1 MARAPK
7 NPGKVDFE
15 SIRKDAEKILSRGKK
30 GESTP
35 EDQLK
40 IKRSFDKARKR
51 ILEELKDGD
60 ADMIAI
66 QLMTLRALLRT
77 ALGLMAISEETAH
90 KFRNERAMYAT
101 VAIATMV
108 RDLLSDIGRLSDRDL
123 LANKLGNDV
132 LDPSLMLL
140 GQHFAQGIK
149 SLQADLSGRVDKKTE
164 KWLKLRLDDLA
175 KDYLPLIKEIRVDIR
190 DKMTRILETKR

>member
-7 NPGKVDFE
+7 NSGKVDFE

-132 LDPSLMLL
+132 LDPALMLL